1 MWLLDVDGFSGC
13 FWFLRHPGL
22 LAVTCPFPAKGAEAG
37 QWQESPST
45 HPTAGGQQRGCTD
58 MGLCQRQVDL
68 VGQEIPLLPW
78 CELLG
83 GYLGFMA
90 LEKFSGFSGISV
102 GLQPSGFVSASYSM
116 DLSVHWS
123 LRITLN
129 VWSEWSIEDAKIQLV
144 SCFIYYSLNYYY

>member
-1 MWLLDVDGFSGC
+1 MAPGCRWLQWLLLVLKAPWAAGC
-13 FWFLRHPGL
+13 HM
-22 LAVTCPFPAKGAEAG
+22 PFPCEGSWGWAVAGEPQHPPHCRGTAKGLHRHGAVPEAG
-37 QWQESPST
+37 GSGRARNST
-45 HPTAGGQQRGCTD
+45 VT
-58 MGLCQRQVDL
+58 L
-68 VGQEIPLLPW
+68 VW
-78 CELLG
+78 TSG

-123 LRITLN
+123 LRIILN

-144 SCFIYYSLNYYY
+144 SCFIYYSLNYCY